1 MTFLLIFLCIALLIL
16 LISWLKLNAFL
27 AFLLVS
33 ILAGFLF
40 GLPAA
45 SIIPSIENGIGNMM
59 GSLIIII
66 TLGAMFGKIIAES
79 GAVEQ
84 IAAQMIRYFGTKYVH
99 WALMITGFVMGIS
112 LFYGVG
118 FVLVVPL
125 IFSVTYQYKLPA
137 VATGLPMLAAL
148 SVTHGFLPP
157 HPAPTALVQQLHGSI
172 TTTLLY
178 GLILAIPALLLAG
191 PFFCRYLRKIPS
203 SPLESFIPKPLGEGR
218 MPGRFNSF
226 ITALLPVLMLM
237 AGAALKWQFPDAS
250 WTQFIS
256 NASFVMIFC
265 IIIATLSLGY
275 FQGTSISKIG
285 DMYGAAIKDIAI
297 ILLVIAGAGALNQVL
312 ADSGVSAAIAG
323 SIHHWPIH
331 PLVLGWLMAAIIRLA
346 VGSATIAGLTAAG
359 FMAPITINSHI
370 DPNLMVLSIGAG
382 SLFFSH
388 VNDSGFWLFKEYF
401 NLSMKDTFKSWS
413 VMETIVSVT
422 GLAGVFIL
430 HLVVK

>member
-1 MTFLLIFLCIALLIL
+1 
-16 LISWLKLNAFL
+16 
-27 AFLLVS
+27 
-33 ILAGFLF
+33 
-40 GLPAA
+40 
-45 SIIPSIENGIGNMM
+45 
-59 GSLIIII
+59 
-66 TLGAMFGKIIAES
+66 MFGKIIAES

-84 IAAQMIRYFGTKYVH
+84 IARLLILKFGTGYVH

-125 IFSVTYQYKLPA
+125 IFSVTYQYKLPT

-157 HPAPTALVQQLHGSI
+157 HPAPTALVHTLQGSI

-178 GLILAIPALLLAG
+178 GCMLCVPALLLAG

-203 SPLESFIPKPLGEGR
+203 SPLQSFIPQPTGAAK
-218 MPGRFNSF
+218 MPGKFNSF

-237 AGAALKWQFPDAS
+237 AGAWLKWRFPEAG
-250 WTQFIS
+250 WPIFIS

-265 IIIATLSLGY
+265 IMVATFTLGY
-275 FQGTSISKIG
+275 FQGISLRKVSEF
-285 DMYGAAIKDIAI
+285 YGMAIKDIAV

-312 ADSGVSAAIAG
+312 ADSGVSAAIAS
-323 SIHHWPIH
+323 SIHHWPVH
-331 PLVLGWLMAAIIRLA
+331 PLLLGWLMAAIIRLA

-359 FMAPITINSHI
+359 FMAPLTIHSHV

-422 GLAGVFIL
+422 GLLGVFML
-430 HLVVK
+430 HLIVK

>member
-1 MTFLLIFLCIALLIL
+1 MTFVLIFLCIALLIV

-33 ILAGFLF
+33 ILAGFVF
-40 GLPAA
+40 GLPVT
-45 SIIPSIENGIGNMM
+45 SIIPSIETGIGHMM

-84 IAAQMIRYFGTKYVH
+84 IASKMIRSFGTRYVH

-178 GLILAIPALLLAG
+178 GLILAVPALLLAG

-203 SPLESFIPKPLGEGR
+203 SPLESFIPRPVGEGV
-218 MPGRFNSF
+218 MPGQFNSF
-226 ITALLPVLMLM
+226 ITALLPVLLLM
-237 AGAALKWQFPDAS
+237 AGAALKWQFPGAA
-250 WTQFIS
+250 WTQFAS

-265 IIIATLSLGY
+265 IIVATISLGY
-275 FQGTSISKIG
+275 CQGMSMKRVA
-285 DMYGAAIKDIAI
+285 DMYGAAIKDIAV

-312 ADSGVSAAIAG
+312 ADSGVSAAIAA
-323 SIHHWPIH
+323 SIHHWPVH
-331 PLVLGWLMAAIIRLA
+331 PLILGWLMAAIIRLA

-359 FMAPITINSHI
+359 FMAPLTLHSQIN
-370 DPNLMVLSIGAG
+370 PNLMVLSIGAG

-422 GLAGVFIL
+422 GLGGVFIL
-430 HLVVK
+430 HFIVQ